1 MKNIDVVI
9 PIFKEGEILEKV
21 IVDLNNKV
29 NANINFII
37 CYDFDEEPGLN
48 FLPNY
53 SNISLVKNK
62 GKTPNSAILT
72 GIKESHSEFILV
84 YMADDLEN
92 IVLVNEM
99 IRLSDNYDLIIPSRY
114 VKRGKFENAKILK
127 KLIAIL
133 GYLLLNKI
141 LGIPYK
147 DCTNAF
153 KFFKRSLLNEIEFES
168 HSAFTYAIELTVK
181 ANYLDKSILEIPCVW
196 RDPEG
201 RESNFK
207 IFKWLPYY
215 LYWAYRAFLYQL
227 KKFFFK

>member
-9 PIFKEGEILEKV
+9 PIFKEGEILKK
-21 IVDLNNKV
+21 IIIDFNNKV
-29 NANINFII
+29 NANLNFII

-53 SNISLVKNK
+53 SNISIVKNK

-72 GIKESHSEFILV
+72 GIKESNSELILV

-92 IVLVNEM
+92 VVLVNEM
-99 IRLSDNYDLIIPSRY
+99 IQLFDNYDLIIPSRY
-114 VKRGKFENAKILK
+114 VKGGKFENAKILK

-133 GYLLLNKI
+133 GYILLNKV

-153 KFFKRSLLNEIEFES
+153 KFFKRSILNDITLES
-168 HSAFTYAIELTVK
+168 QAAFTYAIELTIK

-196 RDPEG
+196 RDPKN

-207 IFKWLPYY
+207 IIKWLPHY

-227 KKFFFK
+227 KILFFK